1 MRPAFSSA
9 GQQVQWPQSRWAGGG
24 PLPPPGKPAL
34 SPLMSSAVRREWIL
48 TEDVSFPIR
57 KLSGFRKRALFR
69 NRGKA
74 PARQP
79 PRAPPRHDEK
89 RMRHNNIK
97 DSESD
102 SQGRKDE
109 CRPILALPATT
120 NQNTDLSE
128 ICMFTQLKPQA
139 FHGMD
144 PPTIQSRLIMT
155 SAPRR
160 PFTIV
165 VEGNIGSG
173 KSTFL
178 NEFQDLS
185 NELEIM
191 PEPVDKWRN
200 CHGTNLLQRM
210 YEDPKR
216 WSMLFQTYVQLTM
229 MQQHTK
235 PCAKPTRIMER
246 SLLRQPPQSF
256 MSQHSLVMMSQRKS
270 PGWNDARYCFVENL
284 YAEGKL
290 EDCEYAVLSE
300 WFNYL
305 LTCPSMNFKIDLIIY
320 LRTRPDVAF
329 QRIKDRDRSEEC
341 RIPFQYIQDLHDLH
355 EDCLFKP
362 L

>member
-1 MRPAFSSA
+1 MNPVCYSSMA
-9 GQQVQWPQSRWAGGG
+9 GHWTRGLSRHFGNQV
-24 PLPPPGKPAL
+24 
-34 SPLMSSAVRREWIL
+34 
-48 TEDVSFPIR
+48 
-57 KLSGFRKRALFR
+57 
-69 NRGKA
+69 KA
-74 PARQP
+74 
-79 PRAPPRHDEK
+79 
-89 RMRHNNIK
+89 I
-97 DSESD
+97 
-102 SQGRKDE
+102 
-109 CRPILALPATT
+109 T
-120 NQNTDLSE
+120 
-128 ICMFTQLKPQA
+128 QA

-246 SLLRQPPQSF
+246 SF
-256 MSQHSLVMMSQRKS
+256 
-270 PGWNDARYCFVENL
+270 ARYCFVENL

-355 EDCLFKP
+355 EDWLIRKTKFQP
-362 L
+362 LQAPVIVIEANEDLDKLQAQYQRQKDEILQKSRTN